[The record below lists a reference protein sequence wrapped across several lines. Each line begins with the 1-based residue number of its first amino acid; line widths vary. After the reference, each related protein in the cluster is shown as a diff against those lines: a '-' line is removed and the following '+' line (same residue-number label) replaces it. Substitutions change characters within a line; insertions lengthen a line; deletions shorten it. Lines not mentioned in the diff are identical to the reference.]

1 MTTMNTATFHAE
13 WTKVRTLRATWATVL
28 GSTALSLLFALIV
41 STTQAKDWDEMTPA
55 DRAEFDPTSV
65 ALVGVLFTTVIF
77 GSFAVRTIAGEHT
90 TGMIRTTF
98 AALPN
103 RRRVVFAKAAIAA
116 GLALPTALAANLA
129 AFLLGQRILASTGAE
144 TTLGSPGVARA
155 ITFGALAV
163 SATAVLGVGL
173 GAIIRRTAVATTLL
187 SVGIIGS
194 QLLSVVVPTGARPY
208 LPGTALQAAVTGT
221 RTADLLAP
229 VPAMLTLGAYAL
241 AALAVA
247 VVLVERR
254 DA

>member
-1 MTTMNTATFHAE
+1 MTTMDTATFRAE
-13 WTKVRTLRATWATVL
+13 WTKVRTLRSTWATVA
-28 GSTALSLLFALIV
+28 GATALSLLFALIV
-41 STTQAKDWDEMTPA
+41 STTQANDWDEMTAA

-77 GSFAVRTIAGEHT
+77 GSFAVRTIAGEHA

-98 AALPN
+98 AALPD
-103 RRRVVFAKAAIAA
+103 RRQVVLTKAAVAA
-116 GLALPTALAANLA
+116 GLALPTTLAANLA

-144 TTLGSPGVARA
+144 TTLGAPGVARA

-173 GAIIRRTAVATTLL
+173 GGIIRRNAAATTLL
-187 SVGIIGS
+187 SVAIIGS
-194 QLLSVVVPTGARPY
+194 QLFSVVVPTGARPY
-208 LPGTALQAAVTGT
+208 LPGIALQAAVTGSPS
-221 RTADLLAP
+221 ADLLAP
-229 VPAMLTLGAYAL
+229 VPAMLTLGAYAV

-247 VVLVERR
+247 VVLVGRR